1 MAVESATMSG
11 LRWDVLG
18 FGAVAV
24 DDLVYVDR
32 FPLAG
37 TKVKVST
44 RKREGGGLAGTALV
58 AAAKLGSRAA
68 WAGVLGDD
76 SDEPSRFTIEQ
87 FERAGVDCS
96 LLKRLPDAK
105 PNRCVIVV
113 EQPSGQRTILSCS
126 EGATPFPMD
135 EITEELIGECKVL
148 FVDHTVVETG
158 TRAAQIAKKRNIPV
172 VGDIERHDGNGVL
185 ELLMLVDHLI
195 IGIEA
200 ARRLTGQ
207 NGPHAILK
215 RLADPNRACT
225 VVTDGHRGCWYAE
238 RGGKI
243 HHQPAFEVE
252 VVDTTGCGDV
262 FHGAYAAMIAQSAPI
277 EQCIVIASATAAMKA
292 AQPGGRA
299 GIPDRAA
306 VDAFIATAE
315 QKKLMQQITE
325 PQRTP
330 R

>member
-1 MAVESATMSG
+1 
-11 LRWDVLG
+11 
-18 FGAVAV
+18 VAV

-32 FPLAG
+32 FPMPG
-37 TKVKVST
+37 TKIKVTT

-58 AAAKLGSRAA
+58 AAAKLGARAA

-87 FERAGVDCS
+87 FQQADVDCS
-96 LLKRLPDAK
+96 LIKRQPDAR

-126 EGATPFPMD
+126 EGATPFPMED
-135 EITEELIGECKVL
+135 ITEELIGQCKVL

-158 TRAAQIAKKRNIPV
+158 TRAAQFARKQSIPV
-172 VGDIERHDGNGVL
+172 VGDIERHDGNGVA
-185 ELLMLVDHLI
+185 ELLRLVDHLI

-215 RLADPNRACT
+215 RLADPNRACI

-243 HHQPAFEVE
+243 HHQPAFEVN

-262 FHGAYAAMIAQSAPI
+262 FHGAYAAMLAQGLSI
-277 EQCIVIASATAAMKA
+277 GQCIVIATATAAMKA

-306 VDAFIATAE
+306 VDAFIAEAE
-315 QKKLMQQITE
+315 QKKMMAQMQTIE
-325 PQRTP
+325 AQRT
-330 R
+330 RR